1 MEREFVT
8 PPKKPS
14 GCWWMSGCLI
24 TIVSALMFAFFIYMI
39 FDSEKTMDKNRAEY
53 TSSSREYE
61 EALEA
66 YNADSVRLQAE
77 YRRIE
82 AEIDKAAACQ
92 DSVKVAALRDSL
104 SKYAEPE
111 WNPRG
116 HIGVNIGAAFFVV
129 FAMVMLIPL
138 CIGLILL
145 IVYWY
150 KRRKWRKKALSEIL

>member
-1 MEREFVT
+1 
-8 PPKKPS
+8 
-14 GCWWMSGCLI
+14 
-24 TIVSALMFAFFIYMI
+24 MFAFFIYMI
-39 FDSEKTMDKNRAEY
+39 FDSEKTMDKHRAEY
-53 TSSSREYE
+53 TASSKEYE

-116 HIGVNIGAAFFVV
+116 HIGVNIGAAFLLV
-129 FAMVMLIPL
+129 FALVMLIPL
-138 CIGLILL
+138 GIGLILL

-150 KRRKWRKKALSEIL
+150 KRRKWKKKTLSEIL